1 MEADTTVGLY
11 NFYGWLH
18 TNRKRVL
25 AGAVVAAVIAAIAAF
40 VSWNNTVKEAA
51 ANQALLAVPSLIGMA
66 PPGDPAS
73 AKALLNIGD
82 QYPGTSAGVSAQ
94 LLAARELFLGGKYPE
109 AQQQFSKFIADH
121 STHPLAPQANVG
133 IAAAMEAQGN
143 VSGALQQYKKVSVLY
158 ASDPSVI
165 IPVKLTLG
173 RLSEA
178 DNKLDQA
185 ISYYKD
191 LASMQDPNDPWV
203 VEAFERL
210 RALVSKHPE
219 LNPAPALP
227 AAGSLPS
234 VLTPN
239 PSEMQ
244 LSPPGSPGP
253 AAAPPAATSN
263 AVPAPQPVVPPQTP
277 VPPAA
282 PPTVNPTPAPPAIP
296 PAANPAPAGNR

>member
-18 TNRKRVL
+18 ANRKRVL
-25 AGAVVAAVIAAIAAF
+25 AGAIVAAAIAAIATF
-40 VSWNNTVKEAA
+40 VSWNRSVKEAA

-73 AKALLNIGD
+73 ARALLSIAE
-82 QYPGTSAGVSAQ
+82 QYPGTSAGISAQ

-109 AQQQFSKFIADH
+109 AQQQFSKFVADH
-121 STHPLAPQANVG
+121 SSNPLAPRANVG

-143 VSGALQQYKKVSVLY
+143 VSGALLQYKKLSVLY
-158 ASDPSVI
+158 ASDPSI
-165 IPVKLTLG
+165 MLPVKLTLG

-203 VEAFERL
+203 VEAYERL
-210 RALVSKHPE
+210 RLLISKHPE
-219 LNPAPALP
+219 LNPAPPQTPSGAP
-227 AAGSLPS
+227 PSL
-234 VLTPN
+234 LTPN

-244 LSPPGSPGP
+244 LTPPGSSGP
-253 AAAPPAATSN
+253 ALVPPAAPSN
-263 AVPAPQPVVPPQTP
+263 AAPAPQLIVPPQTP
-277 VPPAA
+277 APPAA
-282 PPTVNPTPAPPAIP
+282 PPAVNPAPAPPAIP
-296 PAANPAPAGNR
+296 PAADPTPAGNP